1 MVPLELNIDPN
12 LSFTLSRSTLGN
24 HVWEHPDVGLHFSVE
39 PSALIFNRNMRIVIL
54 LAINVYYQSAVAED
68 IPAGHTENSENWALN
83 VMSSEIGEEVL
94 KLFSILPLLS

>member
-1 MVPLELNIDPN
+1 
-12 LSFTLSRSTLGN
+12 
-24 HVWEHPDVGLHFSVE
+24 
-39 PSALIFNRNMRIVIL
+39 MRIVIL